1 MSQSI
6 KSTEPAIGIQHNGTP
21 PCGWRTRGMGSLESS
36 DLADVPVPAITPVEA
51 VEKPAARLELSPRL
65 QAVLSVLLEAHLY
78 AQDLQLDSWDF
89 AVELS
94 TLRPLGLT
102 NSDFRWLAGK
112 GLVECGCELT
122 LAGDKRRS
130 FRQYTHLDLTK
141 RTCLVLTS
149 EGVVA
154 AEGEAPVE
162 VRREPASTVV
172 DSADRSAHW
181 TGSFPELIAAASI
194 SEPKPTWDRD
204 RQQLR
209 LGKVIVKQFKV
220 PAANQETVL
229 AAFQEEDWP
238 VRIDDPLSPK
248 LDQDP
253 KRRLHDTINSL
264 NRNQKRPLVRFLG
277 DGSGQGVRWEFISS
291 GGEAA
296 TSRSRPRIGSATA
309 VPTTKERTSGSK

>member
-1 MSQSI
+1 M
-6 KSTEPAIGIQHNGTP
+6 
-21 PCGWRTRGMGSLESS
+21 
-36 DLADVPVPAITPVEA
+36 PVPAITPVEL
-51 VEKPAARLELSPRL
+51 PAAPLALSSRL
-65 QAVLSVLLEAHLY
+65 QAVLSVFLEAHDY
-78 AQDLQLDSWDF
+78 AQDLRLDSWDF

-102 NSDFRWLAGK
+102 DSDCRWLAGK
-112 GLVECGCELT
+112 GLIECGFELT
-122 LAGDKRRS
+122 LAGDERRS
-130 FRQYTHLDLTK
+130 YRQCTHLKRTK
-141 RTCLVLTS
+141 RTCLILTS
-149 EGVVA
+149 AGVIA
-154 AEGEAPVE
+154 AGGEAPVE
-162 VRREPASTVV
+162 VRHEQVSMVA
-172 DSADRSAHW
+172 DSADRSPHW

-220 PAANQETVL
+220 PAANQEAVL

-248 LDQDP
+248 PDQDP
-253 KRRLHDTINSL
+253 KCRLHDTINSL

-277 DGSGQGVRWEFISS
+277 DGSGQGVRWEFVSS

-296 TSRSRPRIGSATA
+296 ACRGRLSLACLQPQESQI
-309 VPTTKERTSGSK
+309 

>member
-1 MSQSI
+1 VPA
-6 KSTEPAIGIQHNGTP
+6 PAI
-21 PCGWRTRGMGSLESS
+21 
-36 DLADVPVPAITPVEA
+36 APVEP
-51 VEKPAARLELSPRL
+51 VEKPAERLALSLRL
-65 QAVLSVLLEAHLY
+65 QAALSVLLEAHDY
-78 AQDLQLDSWDF
+78 AQDLRLDSWDF

-94 TLRPLGLT
+94 ALRPLGLT
-102 NSDFRWLAGK
+102 NSDCRWLAGK
-112 GLVECGCELT
+112 GLVECGFELT
-122 LAGDKRRS
+122 LAGDERRS
-130 FRQYTHLDLTK
+130 FRQCTNLKLTK

-149 EGVVA
+149 AGVVA
-154 AEGEAPVE
+154 AGGEAPVE
-162 VRREPASTVV
+162 VRREQASTVV
-172 DSADRSAHW
+172 DSADRSAHRP
-181 TGSFPELIAAASI
+181 GSFPELIAAGSI

-220 PAANQETVL
+220 PAANQEVVL

-248 LDQDP
+248 PDQDP

-277 DGSGQGVRWEFISS
+277 DGSGQDVRWEFVSS

-296 TSRSRPRIGSATA
+296 ACRG
-309 VPTTKERTSGSK
+309 

>member
-1 MSQSI
+1 
-6 KSTEPAIGIQHNGTP
+6 
-21 PCGWRTRGMGSLESS
+21 MGSLESS
-36 DLADVPVPAITPVEA
+36 DLADLPVPAATPVEA
-51 VEKPAARLELSPRL
+51 VEKPAARLALSPRL
-65 QAVLSVLLEAHLY
+65 QAVLSVLFEAHLY

-112 GLVECGCELT
+112 GLIECGCELT
-122 LAGDKRRS
+122 LAGDESRS
-130 FRQYTHLDLTK
+130 FRQCTHLKLRK

-149 EGVVA
+149 AGVVA
-154 AEGEAPVE
+154 AGGEATIE
-162 VRREPASTVV
+162 VQREQASTVV
-172 DSADRSAHW
+172 DSADRSAHRPV
-181 TGSFPELIAAASI
+181 SFPELFAAASI

-220 PAANQETVL
+220 PAANQEAVL

-248 LDQDP
+248 PDQDP

-264 NRNQKRPLVRFLG
+264 NRNQRRPLIRFLG
-277 DGSGQGVRWEFISS
+277 DGSGQGVRWGFVSS
-291 GGEAA
+291 GGRSCNGGGVRA
-296 TSRSRPRIGSATA
+296 T
-309 VPTTKERTSGSK
+309 

>member
-6 KSTEPAIGIQHNGTP
+6 KWREPAIAIETDRRP
-21 PCGWRTRGMGSLESS
+21 ACGWRTSGMESLETSEL
-36 DLADVPVPAITPVEA
+36 DDVPAPAMAPVEP
-51 VEKPAARLELSPRL
+51 VEKLAERLALSPRL
-65 QAVLSVLLEAHLY
+65 QAGLSVLLEAHNY
-78 AQDLQLDSWDF
+78 AQDLRLDSWDF

-102 NSDFRWLAGK
+102 NSDCRWLAGK
-112 GLVECGCELT
+112 GLVEFGFELT
-122 LAGDKRRS
+122 LAGDERRS
-130 FRQYTHLDLTK
+130 FRQCTNLKLTK

-149 EGVVA
+149 AGVVA
-154 AEGEAPVE
+154 AGGEAPVE
-162 VRREPASTVV
+162 VRREQVSTVV
-172 DSADRSAHW
+172 DSADRSAHRP
-181 TGSFPELIAAASI
+181 GSFPELIAAGSI

-220 PAANQETVL
+220 PAANQEVVL
-229 AAFQEEDWP
+229 AAFQDEDWP

-248 LDQDP
+248 PDQDP
-253 KRRLHDTINSL
+253 KCRLHDTINSL

-277 DGSGQGVRWEFISS
+277 DGSGQGVLWEFVSS

-296 TSRSRPRIGSATA
+296 ACRGRLHLACRKPQESRI
-309 VPTTKERTSGSK
+309 